1 MEKTVCDICAGSAK
15 SSPSQDISGNFYSCK
30 KCGKYIITDD
40 AKRFIDNE
48 VLINDE
54 NYECKFYNCLNFYFL
69 HKKNFN
75 KTYVID
81 LNTQNSEKYIFLSV
95 AEIMNLNPNSLLEK
109 INMTLLN
116 LSKEM
121 DNIGEE
127 YDLSSSQLMRICM
140 AISLEEI
147 DLILN
152 SMSDELSYIQVKGRV
167 TSYVRIKITYEGWIK
182 IDELRTNIK
191 KYKKGFIAMMF
202 DDSMAPIR
210 ETIKKVFIET
220 GYQIS
225 IIDEK
230 EHNNQIVQEILY
242 EIETSDF
249 IVADLTGNRGGV
261 YYEAGYA
268 LGLGKEVILIVNNL
282 WLEENNE
289 LPHFDVAQKNQ
300 IRYISIDDLSRRLYN
315 RITSTVG
322 NLKNPNSPLKSIK
335 TNNE

>member
-1 MEKTVCDICAGSAK
+1 MENTVCYICAGDAK
-15 SSPSQDISGNFYSCK
+15 SLPSQDISGNFYTCK

-40 AKRFIDNE
+40 AKRYIDNE
-48 VLINDE
+48 VLINDQ
-54 NYECKFYNCLNFYFL
+54 NYENKFYNCLNFYFL
-69 HKKNFN
+69 HKKNLN

-81 LNTQNSEKYIFLSV
+81 LKAQNSEKYIFLSI
-95 AEIMNLNPNSLLEK
+95 AEIMNLSPNSMLER
-109 INMTLLN
+109 INMILLN
-116 LSKEM
+116 FSKEM
-121 DNIGEE
+121 DNIGKA
-127 YDLSSSQLMRICM
+127 YDFSSSQLLRICL

-147 DLILN
+147 EIILN
-152 SMSDELSYIQVKGRV
+152 AMSQELSYIQVTGRI

-182 IDELRTNIK
+182 IDELKTNIK
-191 KYKKGFIAMMF
+191 KYKKGFIAMWFNENME
-202 DDSMAPIR
+202 PIR
-210 ETIKKVFIET
+210 KAIKDIFVET

-268 LGLGKEVILIVNNL
+268 LGLGKEVILIVDNN
-282 WLEENNE
+282 WLEENKEN
-289 LPHFDVAQKNQ
+289 PHFDVAQKNQ
-300 IRYISIDDLSRRLYN
+300 IRYISIDDLSVRLFN

-322 NLKNPNSPLKSIK
+322 NLKDPNSPLKSVK
-335 TNNE
+335 TDTE

>member
-1 MEKTVCDICAGSAK
+1 MENTVCNICIGDAK
-15 SSPSQDISGNFYSCK
+15 SIPSQDISGTFYSCE
-30 KCGKYIITDD
+30 KCGKYIITED

-54 NYECKFYNCLNFYFL
+54 NYERKFYNCLNFYFL
-69 HKKNFN
+69 HKKNLN

-81 LNTQNSEKYIFLSV
+81 LKAQNSEKYIFLTI
-95 AEIMNLNPNSLLEK
+95 AEIMNLNPKSMLEK
-109 INMTLLN
+109 VNMTLLN

-121 DNIGEE
+121 DNIGKT
-127 YDLSSSQLMRICM
+127 YDFSSSQLLRICL

-147 DLILN
+147 EIILN
-152 SMSDELSYIQVKGRV
+152 AMSNELSYIQVSGRV

-182 IDELRTNIK
+182 IDELKTNIK
-191 KYKKGFIAMMF
+191 KTKKGFIAMWF
-202 DDSMAPIR
+202 DPSMKSIR
-210 ETIKKVFIET
+210 KAIKDVFIET

-268 LGLGKEVILIVNNL
+268 LGLGKEVILIVDNK

-289 LPHFDVAQKNQ
+289 VPHFDVAQKNQ
-300 IRYISIDDLSRRLYN
+300 IRYISIDDLSVRLYN

-322 NLKNPNSPLKSIK
+322 NLKNPNSSLKAFYK
-335 TNNE
+335 DNE